1 MPESQGSPSPQ
12 YVVFCAGQYLL
23 LHLDSKD
30 KAVNKPKFGVAPK
43 GVTPSGNKRTKTWVF
58 LLLSLCIL
66 LINRDRSYSDEESE
80 AEYVGWHL
88 TYSLC

>member
-12 YVVFCAGQYLL
+12 YVAFRAGQNMLL
-23 LHLDSKD
+23 RLYSKD
-30 KAVNKPKFGVAPK
+30 KTVNKPKFGVAPK
-43 GVTPSGNKRTKTWVF
+43 GVTASGNKRAKTFVF
-58 LLLSLCIL
+58 LFLSHCMLLMK
-66 LINRDRSYSDEESE
+66 RDRSYSDEESE

>member
-12 YVVFCAGQYLL
+12 YVVFCTGQYML
-23 LHLDSKD
+23 LHLYSKD
-30 KAVNKPKFGVAPK
+30 KAVNKPKFGVTSK
-43 GVTPSGNKRTKTWVF
+43 GVTPSGNKRAKTFVS

-66 LINRDRSYSDEESE
+66 LIKRDRSYSDEESE